1 MLSSPLLSIVIPVFN
16 EEDTIKPLIVSIQK
30 ELSIYSYELIFIDD
44 YSSDSSCEIIRT
56 EANLHTNLIVFEHH
70 KGQSSALAAG
80 IQRARGHYIV
90 TMDGDL
96 QNDPSDIPKML
107 ELIQKEDWDMVIG
120 FRQNRQDPFLKT
132 MPSKIANFIIRKTTQ
147 LQIRDSG
154 CALKVMTSKTAKEIP
169 LHGELHR
176 FMALNAH
183 IKGARITETPIIHHP
198 RIYGVSK
205 YGLERTFKVMR
216 DLSQIIFAHK
226 KGKNNYRKH

>member
-1 MLSSPLLSIVIPVFN
+1 MQSPPLLSVVIPVFN
-16 EEDTIKPLIVSIQK
+16 EEDNIKLLISSI
-30 ELSIYSYELIFIDD
+30 ENALSEYSYELIFIDD

-56 EANLHTNLIVFEHH
+56 EANPHTNLIVFEHH

-107 ELIQKEDWDMVIG
+107 DLLQNEGWDMVIG

-132 MPSKIANFIIRKTTQ
+132 MPSKIANFIIRITTQ

-154 CALKVMTSKTAKEIP
+154 CALKVMTSKIAKELP
-169 LHGELHR
+169 LYGELHR

-183 IKGARITETPIIHHP
+183 LRGARIKEVPVIHHP
-198 RIYGVSK
+198 RIHGASK
-205 YGLERTFKVMR
+205 YGLERTYKVLK
-216 DLSQIIFAHK
+216 DLSQILITHK
-226 KGKNNYRKH
+226 KAYSKRVRT